1 MSEINIQNRVGTLV
15 MAEIASKRDGSRCP
29 YRTARRL
36 SLTYN
41 SFFQLR

>member
-29 YRTARRL
+29 CRRL